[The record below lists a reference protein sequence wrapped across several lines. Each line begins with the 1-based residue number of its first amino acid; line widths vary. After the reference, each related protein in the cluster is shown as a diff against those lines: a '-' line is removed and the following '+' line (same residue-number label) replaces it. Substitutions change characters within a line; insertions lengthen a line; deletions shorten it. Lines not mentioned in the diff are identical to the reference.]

1 MRIKKESGITMTML
15 VITIIVMLIIASI
28 LTYYTVQKNSLINN
42 ASDSKFI
49 EKISAI
55 KDKMEEQEALKQDL
69 AGDVNLT
76 LSQQEISEIL
86 GEYINDFDV
95 EVEKDTKNGQSKS
108 VLKYKKNS
116 IRFTDREKKILE
128 NKLNIQG
135 K

>member
-1 MRIKKESGITMTML
+1 MKLKKESGITITML

-28 LTYYTVQKNSLINN
+28 VTYYTIQKNSLINN
-42 ASDSKFI
+42 ANDSKFI
-49 EKISAI
+49 EKITAI
-55 KDKMEEQEALKQDL
+55 KDKMEEQETIKQDL
-69 AGDVNLT
+69 AGDVNVT
-76 LSQQEISEIL
+76 LSKQEISEIL

-116 IRFTDREKKILE
+116 IRFSDREKNILE
-128 NKLNIQG
+128 NRLNIKG

>member
-28 LTYYTVQKNSLINN
+28 VTYYTVQKNSLINN